1 MRFILNLIGN
11 IKINFDNAFRVV
23 ISHSQTIVYVLFYA
37 RIFCDSHLKDYSVN
51 IKSLQ
56 AMLVL
61 LFKAN
66 LPVKNISQPLKVVL
80 MIRIYHI
87 CNTSRCRVSLY

>member
-1 MRFILNLIGN
+1 MYYFML
-11 IKINFDNAFRVV
+11 
-23 ISHSQTIVYVLFYA
+23 YA

-80 MIRIYHI
+80 YIISVMRVDVVYRSTEYLVTDSVIIVAKIYK
-87 CNTSRCRVSLY
+87 SLNFNKL